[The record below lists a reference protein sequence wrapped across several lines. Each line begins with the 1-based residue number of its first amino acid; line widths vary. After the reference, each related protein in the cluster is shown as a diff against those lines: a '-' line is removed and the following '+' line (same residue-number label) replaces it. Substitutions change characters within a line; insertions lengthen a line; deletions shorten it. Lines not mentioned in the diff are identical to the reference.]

1 MHDMSTADS
10 KKTGKSKSSEEAAKP
25 EQPKKGGSK
34 MLIIIIAAVVL
45 LGGGGA
51 AAFFMMKGGDKDK
64 KPEAHEEVKAAAVY
78 VPLDPPFTVNFENVS
93 NARFLQIAVQLM
105 TRDPKAVEEVKVHMP
120 AIRNDLLLLFGQQT
134 AAGLSNVEGKEKL
147 RAEALETV
155 RTTLGHEG
163 IKPET
168 IEGLYFTTLVMQ

>member
-1 MHDMSTADS
+1 MSTADA
-10 KKTGKSKSSEEAAKP
+10 KKSAKSKAGEEAAKA
-25 EQPKKGGSK
+25 EEAKKGGSK
-34 MLIIIIAAVVL
+34 KKLIVILAAVVVL
-45 LGGGGA
+45 CGGGA
-51 AAFFMMKGGDKDK
+51 GAFFMMKGGDKA
-64 KPEAHEEVKAAAVY
+64 KPETVHEEVKLAAVY
-78 VPLDPPFTVNFENVS
+78 VPLDPPFTVNFESVS

-134 AAGLSNVEGKEKL
+134 AVGLSNLEGKEKL

>member
-1 MHDMSTADS
+1 MSTADA
-10 KKTGKSKSSEEAAKP
+10 KKSAKSKAGEEAAKA
-25 EQPKKGGSK
+25 EEAKKGGSK
-34 MLIIIIAAVVL
+34 KKLIVILAAVVVL
-45 LGGGGA
+45 CGGGA
-51 AAFFMMKGGDKDK
+51 GAFFMMKGGDKA
-64 KPEAHEEVKAAAVY
+64 KPEAVHEEVKLAAVY
-78 VPLDPPFTVNFENVS
+78 VPLDPPFTVNFESVS

-134 AAGLSNVEGKEKL
+134 AVGLSNLEGKEKL

>member
-1 MHDMSTADS
+1 MSTADA
-10 KKTGKSKSSEEAAKP
+10 KKPGKSKAGEEAAKA
-25 EQPKKGGSK
+25 EEAKKGGSK
-34 MLIIIIAAVVL
+34 KKLIIIIAAVLVL
-45 LGGGGA
+45 CGGGA
-51 AAFFMMKGGDKDK
+51 GAFFMMKGGDNA
-64 KPEAHEEVKAAAVY
+64 KPEEAHEEIKLAAVY

-134 AAGLSNVEGKEKL
+134 AAGLSTLEGKEKL

-163 IKPET
+163 IKPAT

>member
-1 MHDMSTADS
+1 MSTADA
-10 KKTGKSKSSEEAAKP
+10 KKTTKSKAGEEAAKA
-25 EQPKKGGSK
+25 EEAKKGGSK
-34 MLIIIIAAVVL
+34 KKLIIIIAAVVVL
-45 LGGGGA
+45 CGGGA
-51 AAFFMMKGGDKDK
+51 GAFFMMKGGDKA
-64 KPEAHEEVKAAAVY
+64 KPEAVHEEVKLAAVY
-78 VPLDPPFTVNFENVS
+78 VPLDPPFTVNFESVS

-134 AAGLSNVEGKEKL
+134 AVGLSNLEGKEKL